1 MKEDLYKDV
10 AEDLISYKLRNVQEQ
25 INKILKR
32 WNESDASIFLENA
45 KNGTYSEAE
54 NDAIDLRQLL
64 LEEKRLKK
72 LFNSLWERFFDRIQ
86 ETLICS

>member
-1 MKEDLYKDV
+1 MKVDLDKDV
-10 AEDLISYKLRNVQEQ
+10 AEDLINYKLRNIQEQ

-32 WNESDASIFLENA
+32 WNESEASVFLEKA

-54 NDAIDLRQLL
+54 NDAIDLKQLL

-72 LFNSLWERFFDRIQ
+72 LFNSL
-86 ETLICS
+86 